1 MKNITPRE
9 AKNKLDH
16 HEKLNIIDVREP
28 EEVMFGMIPGAKNIP
43 LGTIP
48 EHLEEMD
55 KNEEYI
61 IVCQSGGRSMHA
73 TMFLENQ
80 GFKVMNMTGGMS
92 NWNWE
97 TV

>member
-1 MKNITPRE
+1 MSWSVWIF
-9 AKNKLDH
+9 
-16 HEKLNIIDVREP
+16 IIASVILVASRMVP
-28 EEVMFGMIPGAKNIP
+28 
-43 LGTIP
+43 
-48 EHLEEMD
+48 
-55 KNEEYI
+55 
-61 IVCQSGGRSMHA
+61 